1 MRYWVTIWSS
11 SSVISSGFSI
21 PLASAATSS
30 AVMARSSSEARPA
43 YCGSNRSF
51 HEVGGVV
58 MTSALY
64 MMPAVP
70 ASTGTM

>member
-1 MRYWVTIWSS
+1 
-11 SSVISSGFSI
+11 
-21 PLASAATSS
+21 
-30 AVMARSSSEARPA
+30 MARSSSEARPA

-64 MMPAVP
+64 MIPAVP